1 MRSIDKLFLAK
12 WQKMV
17 YNKFKA
23 GSYVNT
29 EDLSIYLNTL
39 VRALPPA
46 KLLSPKD
53 NKGLVQSSSQ
63 NTAGLWT

>member
-1 MRSIDKLFLAK
+1 
-12 WQKMV
+12 MV

-46 KLLSPKD
+46 KLLSPKE
-53 NKGLVQSSSQ
+53 NKGLEQSSSQ